1 MSQRVKNIPSQCMLL
16 ASHLSPH
23 PDISQW
29 CTITYK
35 RKWTLFSSQV
45 ALVRLFYHN
54 NRNKTRTGFTVSTP
68 AASGLE
74 QNVEMRARV
83 FMAKLNR
90 VKRVLFALKP
100 RELWV
105 MESGIWLE
113 VRPSVK
119 DLTSRALTTITSES
133 QFFITHSSWL
143 DWTDRIICKEC

>member
-1 MSQRVKNIPSQCMLL
+1 M
-16 ASHLSPH
+16 
-23 PDISQW
+23 
-29 CTITYK
+29 
-35 RKWTLFSSQV
+35 
-45 ALVRLFYHN
+45 
-54 NRNKTRTGFTVSTP
+54 
-68 AASGLE
+68 
-74 QNVEMRARV
+74 EMRARV

-119 DLTSRALTTITSES
+119 DLTPCALTTITSES